1 MCAVYLM
8 TGSVVTFI
16 ETVER
21 YKSMIQENL
30 LTSLWCKVIDKNR
43 LAGDPILKVNLNH
56 SSRWLLHEGE
66 MPFGWF
72 RKRFWCNSTLWK
84 ERKENIVLITGTL
97 IQPRVIAVFFLVWNN
112 LFTKG
117 TNISL
122 VTK

>member
-56 SSRWLLHEGE
+56 SSRCLLHEGE
-66 MPFGWF
+66 MPFG
-72 RKRFWCNSTLWK
+72 
-84 ERKENIVLITGTL
+84 
-97 IQPRVIAVFFLVWNN
+97 
-112 LFTKG
+112 
-117 TNISL
+117 
-122 VTK
+122 